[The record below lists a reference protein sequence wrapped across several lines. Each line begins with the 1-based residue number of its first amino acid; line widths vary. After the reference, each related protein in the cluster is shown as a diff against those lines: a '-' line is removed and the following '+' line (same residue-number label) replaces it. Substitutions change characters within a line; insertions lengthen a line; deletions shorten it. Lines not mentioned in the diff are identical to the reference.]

1 MISVGARNDTG
12 QLFAR
17 KTAVKRKKKLCR
29 IIIGGCQFRCVIL
42 PLQFHAL
49 LERETRGGKK
59 RLDKVGAVGQQSLDD
74 VDVHFVAV
82 PAERVIAVNI
92 PVTVHKILHI
102 TAILFAVDF
111 DLLEI
116 NCFCFGKQ
124 GEKFFRHVLCR
135 FNVMR
140 VFAPLKKREGRNQLL
155 SCRFTFN
162 WFIIY
167 YEDKAFGYIFNPII
181 PGTVYKCKFDM
192 RYTTVRLVKHTVDQ
206 IDGIILF
213 LVDDFG
219 VHLCHFHVSM
229 AKQLGCRI

>member
-1 MISVGARNDTG
+1 MISIGARNDTG

-82 PAERVIAVNI
+82 PADRVIAVNI

-140 VFAPLKKREGRNQLL
+140 VFAPLKKREGLCQLL
-155 SCRFTFN
+155 SCRFTFY
-162 WFIIY
+162 WFIIIY
-167 YEDKAFGYIFNPII
+167 HHKGIVF
-181 PGTVYKCKFDM
+181 
-192 RYTTVRLVKHTVDQ
+192 RLYLQSMTPLKY
-206 IDGIILF
+206 L
-213 LVDDFG
+213 LVN
-219 VHLCHFHVSM
+219 LT
-229 AKQLGCRI
+229 

>member
-140 VFAPLKKREGRNQLL
+140 VFAPLKKREGLCQLL
-155 SCRFTFN
+155 SCRFTFY
-162 WFIIY
+162 WFIIIY
-167 YEDKAFGYIFNPII
+167 HHKGIVF
-181 PGTVYKCKFDM
+181 
-192 RYTTVRLVKHTVDQ
+192 RLYLQSMTPLKY
-206 IDGIILF
+206 L
-213 LVDDFG
+213 LVN
-219 VHLCHFHVSM
+219 LT
-229 AKQLGCRI
+229 